1 MKKKSAYYSDRLK
14 MVRKSVSP
22 PGASPGLIQP
32 SSDSLIPKLVLV
44 SYNSEAIME
53 MPCENLA
60 EAFSKINE
68 QVQFKHWL
76 EIKGLGE
83 KQMLEEL
90 CEYYSIHHMEM
101 EDVVNA
107 YQRPKIEE
115 HANHLFLVSRLFY
128 RDDND
133 DLKNEQVSIFLFPN
147 LLVSMQDSYI
157 DQFESVRARLR
168 SGKGFIR
175 TANVDYLAYA
185 LMDTAIDNYFPL
197 LEAVSESL
205 DVLEDKLFDQ
215 PTRSLLQ
222 QIQKFK
228 RELIAIRRAVFAER
242 DKINDLL
249 RTDSE
254 LFSAQT
260 KVYLKDTYDHA
271 IQVLDIVDSYKEI
284 TASLMDIYL
293 SNVSNRMNQ
302 IMKVLAIISTVF
314 IPLTFV
320 VGVYGMNF
328 DYLPEL
334 HWRYGYPIVMIGM
347 GVLVVLQFLFF
358 WRKGW
363 LDKS

>member
-1 MKKKSAYYSDRLK
+1 MKKKAAYRSDRVK

-32 SSDSLIPKLVLV
+32 SSDSLTPKLVLV
-44 SYNSEAIME
+44 SYNTDALLE
-53 MPCENLA
+53 MPCDNLA
-60 EAFSKINE
+60 EAFSKIKD
-68 QVQFKHWL
+68 QPQYKHWL

-83 KQMLEEL
+83 KKMLEEL
-90 CEYYSIHHMEM
+90 CEHYSIHHMEM

-107 YQRPKIEE
+107 YQRPKMEE
-115 HANHLFLVSRLFY
+115 HASHLFLVSRLFY
-128 RDDND
+128 RDVND

-147 LLVSMQDSYI
+147 LLVSMQDSYV

-168 SGKGFIR
+168 SGKGLIR
-175 TANVDYLAYA
+175 TANVDYLAYG

-205 DVLEDKLFDQ
+205 DVLEDNLFDQ

-249 RTDSE
+249 RTHTDF
-254 LFSAQT
+254 FSAQT
-260 KVYLKDTYDHA
+260 KVYLKDTYDHT

-334 HWRYGYPIVMIGM
+334 HWRYSYPIVMIGM
-347 GVLVVLQFLFF
+347 GVLVILQFLFF

>member
-1 MKKKSAYYSDRLK
+1 MKKKSAYHADRVK

-22 PGASPGLIQP
+22 PGSSPGLIQP
-32 SSDSLIPKLVLV
+32 SSDSLSPKLVLI
-44 SYNSEAIME
+44 SYNTDILLE

-60 EAFSKINE
+60 EAFSKINA
-68 QVQFKHWL
+68 QPQFKHWL

-90 CEYYSIHHMEM
+90 CECYSIHRMEM

-107 YQRPKIEE
+107 YQRPKMEE

-128 RDDND
+128 RDVND

-147 LLVSMQDSYI
+147 MLVSMQDTYI
-157 DQFESVRARLR
+157 DQFDSVRARLR
-168 SGKGFIR
+168 SGKGLIR
-175 TANVDYLAYA
+175 TANVDYLAYG

-197 LEAVSESL
+197 LESVSESL

-249 RTDSE
+249 RSDTD
-254 LFSAQT
+254 LFSSQT

-347 GVLVVLQFLFF
+347 GVLVVSQFLFF

>member
-1 MKKKSAYYSDRLK
+1 MKKKAAYRSDRVK

-32 SSDSLIPKLVLV
+32 SSDSLTPKLVLV
-44 SYNSEAIME
+44 SYNTDTLLE
-53 MPCENLA
+53 MPCDNLS
-60 EAFSKINE
+60 EAFSKIKD
-68 QVQFKHWL
+68 QPQYKHWL

-83 KQMLEEL
+83 KKMLEEL
-90 CEYYSIHHMEM
+90 CEHYSIHHMEM

-107 YQRPKIEE
+107 YQRPKMEE
-115 HANHLFLVSRLFY
+115 HTSHLFLVSRLFY
-128 RDDND
+128 RDVNE

-147 LLVSMQDSYI
+147 LLVSMQDSYV
-157 DQFESVRARLR
+157 DQFESVRSRLR
-168 SGKGFIR
+168 SGKGLIR
-175 TANVDYLAYA
+175 TANVDYLAYG

-205 DVLEDKLFDQ
+205 DVLEDNLFDQ

-249 RTDSE
+249 RTHTDFFSE
-254 LFSAQT
+254 QT
-260 KVYLKDTYDHA
+260 KVYLKDTYDHT

-347 GVLVVLQFLFF
+347 GVLVILQFLFF

>member
-1 MKKKSAYYSDRLK
+1 MKKKAAYRSDRVK

-32 SSDSLIPKLVLV
+32 SSDSLTPKLVLV
-44 SYNSEAIME
+44 SYNTDALLE
-53 MPCENLA
+53 MPCDNLA
-60 EAFSKINE
+60 EAFSKI
-68 QVQFKHWL
+68 QDQPQYKHWL

-83 KQMLEEL
+83 KKMLEEL
-90 CEYYSIHHMEM
+90 CEHYSIHHMEM

-107 YQRPKIEE
+107 YQRPKMEE
-115 HANHLFLVSRLFY
+115 HASHLFLVSRLFY
-128 RDDND
+128 RDVND

-147 LLVSMQDSYI
+147 LLVSMQDSYV

-168 SGKGFIR
+168 SGKGLIR
-175 TANVDYLAYA
+175 TANVDYLAYG

-205 DVLEDKLFDQ
+205 DVLEDNLFDQ

-249 RTDSE
+249 RTHTDFFSE
-254 LFSAQT
+254 QT
-260 KVYLKDTYDHA
+260 KVYLKDTYDHT

-334 HWRYGYPIVMIGM
+334 HWRYGYPIVMIGI
-347 GVLVVLQFLFF
+347 GVLVILQFLFF

>member
-1 MKKKSAYYSDRLK
+1 M
-14 MVRKSVSP
+14 
-22 PGASPGLIQP
+22 
-32 SSDSLIPKLVLV
+32 
-44 SYNSEAIME
+44 
-53 MPCENLA
+53 
-60 EAFSKINE
+60 
-68 QVQFKHWL
+68 
-76 EIKGLGE
+76 
-83 KQMLEEL
+83 
-90 CEYYSIHHMEM
+90 
-101 EDVVNA
+101 
-107 YQRPKIEE
+107 
-115 HANHLFLVSRLFY
+115 
-128 RDDND
+128 ND

-147 LLVSMQDSYI
+147 LLVSMQDSYV

-168 SGKGFIR
+168 SGKGLIR
-175 TANVDYLAYA
+175 TATVDYLAYG
-185 LMDTAIDNYFPL
+185 LMDTAIDSYFPL

-205 DVLEDKLFDQ
+205 DVLEDSLFDQ

-228 RELIAIRRAVFAER
+228 RELIAVRRAVFAER

-249 RTDSE
+249 RTHTDFFSE
-254 LFSAQT
+254 QT
-260 KVYLKDTYDHA
+260 KVYLKDTYDHT

-347 GVLVVLQFLFF
+347 GVLVILQFLFF

>member
-1 MKKKSAYYSDRLK
+1 MKKKSAYHSNRMK

-53 MPCENLA
+53 MPCDNLA

-83 KQMLEEL
+83 EQMLEEL
-90 CEYYSIHHMEM
+90 CGYYSIHHMEM

-107 YQRPKIEE
+107 FQRPKLEE

-128 RDDND
+128 RDSND

-175 TANVDYLAYA
+175 TAKVDYLAYA

-215 PTRSLLQ
+215 PTRGLLQ

-284 TASLMDIYL
+284 TASLTDIYL

-328 DYLPEL
+328 KYLPEL
-334 HWRYGYPIVMIGM
+334 EWHYGYPIVMIGM
-347 GVLVVLQFLFF
+347 GILVILQFLFF